1 MVECGVRGRGTPDQQ
16 LGLTSHNIQ
25 SGPEICHS
33 HCVKFSD
40 KITLDLPPTMSTD
53 QVIDPLRS
61 LDNDEAEDL
70 FKSAFNGSAGVLKI
84 TKTAP
89 QIDSYQEKFDP
100 PKPVDLPSPE
110 GEEDDL
116 FSDCRSE
123 VGSEAGVRRVSCPR
137 TPGDEAGPGPGPGP
151 GYRQDLEGSFREKL
165 SLMRGPVM
173 EQEMCGEEM
182 IRVTV
187 EDPHRVGEGISS
199 YTAYRVVTRTNIRC
213 FRRASFSVVRRY
225 SDFLGLHEKLVA
237 RYQSKGRIIPPAP
250 EKSIIGTY
258 KIVGSWTNSL

>member
-1 MVECGVRGRGTPDQQ
+1 MFTR
-16 LGLTSHNIQ
+16 S
-25 SGPEICHS
+25 
-33 HCVKFSD
+33 SD
-40 KITLDLPPTMSTD
+40 KITLTMSTD
-53 QVIDPLRS
+53 QVTDPLRS

-89 QIDSYQEKFDP
+89 QIDTYQEKFDP

-123 VGSEAGVRRVSCPR
+123 VGSEAGVRRISCPR
-137 TPGDEAGPGPGPGP
+137 TPGEEAGPGPGP

-173 EQEMCGEEM
+173 EQEMCGEEV

-258 KIVGSWTNSL
+258 KNI